1 MNLCWR
7 KLDRKSKKLNF
18 AFTVSDMNSNSL
30 AGQDTLDTLNQE
42 LAVIQERLDQISRNV
57 YLQQDMDK
65 QHFDRKSSSH
75 VST

>member
-1 MNLCWR
+1 
-7 KLDRKSKKLNF
+7 
-18 AFTVSDMNSNSL
+18 MNSNSL

-65 QHFDRKSSSH
+65 QHFDRK
-75 VST
+75 

>member
-1 MNLCWR
+1 
-7 KLDRKSKKLNF
+7 
-18 AFTVSDMNSNSL
+18 MNSNSL